1 VVAHPLDVLGA
12 EQEVRAERDVAR
24 IFQHVGEAL
33 AEQRVV
39 ERIDLEIIAPHRE
52 RFGGIALLVALEH
65 ARELVEH
72 QSRPAL
78 KLQHH
83 LVDDEGIDEDDHF
96 LCDVLGKVADLFQI
110 VADAQRTADVAQI
123 NRIGWR
129 RAMVTTAF
137 SSISRCSESTRSWAA
152 MTDFARSMSRFTIAS
167 MDCLICASS
176 SRLISTI
183 LSARVC
189 KSVSNARVVCSTM
202 WQSPSPQ
209 TGVFCL
215 DNQSL
220 ARHEIFAGRAAK
232 PRRHNNFVT

>member
-72 QSRPAL
+72 QSRHAL

-123 NRIGWR
+123 NRHRLAPRNGDDRLLLDLALQRVHAVMGGDDRLREIDVPLHDRLDGLPDLRLVEPAHLDDLERKGLQIG
-129 RAMVTTAF
+129 VECP
-137 SSISRCSESTRSWAA
+137 SG
-152 MTDFARSMSRFTIAS
+152 
-167 MDCLICASS
+167 
-176 SRLISTI
+176 
-183 LSARVC
+183 
-189 KSVSNARVVCSTM
+189 
-202 WQSPSPQ
+202 QSPSPQ